1 MLLHR
6 TCSGGNSNLLI
17 NNPESSLRLRSDT
30 TLAKNFDYVFGA
42 CHLVF
47 TVLSEKLSKLNSER
61 RNEHGELSKRDKLR
75 YLWNHGDMAGIQ
87 SNVQRQAQALN
98 LLLSALQ
105 AWVLFLFLFWSS
117 RPLLTAT
124 QTMEDRGT

>member
-1 MLLHR
+1 
-6 TCSGGNSNLLI
+6 
-17 NNPESSLRLRSDT
+17 
-30 TLAKNFDYVFGA
+30 
-42 CHLVF
+42 
-47 TVLSEKLSKLNSER
+47 
-61 RNEHGELSKRDKLR
+61 
-75 YLWNHGDMAGIQ
+75 MAGIQ

-105 AWVLFLFLFWSS
+105 AWVLFLFLFWGS